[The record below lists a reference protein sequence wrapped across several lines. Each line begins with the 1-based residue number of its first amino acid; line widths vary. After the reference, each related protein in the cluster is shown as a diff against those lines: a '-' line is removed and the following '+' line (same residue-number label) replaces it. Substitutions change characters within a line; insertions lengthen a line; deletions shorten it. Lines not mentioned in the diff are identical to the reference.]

1 MRKGNSKRGATE
13 SANATAQSGCT
24 DPEMDDLGED
34 YLAAAVVRLVQT
46 DVRVQSAIL
55 DMICARLKAGR
66 R

>member
-1 MRKGNSKRGATE
+1 MKNRHKKTSAREPAGPAATP
-13 SANATAQSGCT
+13 SRI

-46 DVRVQSAIL
+46 DGQVQGAIL
-55 DMICARLKAGR
+55 DLICARLNAGR